1 MATSSLG
8 QPIGSTST
16 VTSGINQQFQPAVN
30 QLLQGSQA
38 AAAKPYEAYT
48 GPRVAGLSGLQNQ
61 ALTGIAGLQS
71 FQPTQYTSQSFT
83 APGMQ
88 QQFMSPYQQAV
99 TDIEKREAQRN
110 ADIRGTQLGA
120 GAVNQGAFGGY
131 RHGIVEAEQARNTAQ
146 QLGDIQARGSQRAF
160 EMGQQQFNAEQ
171 NREMQRQQA
180 QELANRYG
188 YQTGIS
194 NLNTQ
199 LQAGALPRDIQQQ
212 QYDVGYQ
219 DYQRE
224 QAYPYKQMEFLRG
237 SLSGLP
243 LQSTTTNLSYDSP
256 GRAQQVIGGLGTA
269 ASLYNMGK
277 DSGMFKGLGSL
288 FGGGGTN
295 PDNMRPQFGNDWT
308 YNDNGTYSLP
318 SGEVYSGVV

>member
-8 QPIGSTST
+8 QPMGSTST
-16 VTSGINQQFQPAVN
+16 VTSGINTQFQPAIN

-71 FQPTQYTSQSFT
+71 FQPTQYTQQSWT
-83 APGMQ
+83 DPGMQ

-110 ADIRGTQLGA
+110 ADIQATKLGA

-131 RHGIVEAEQARNTAQ
+131 RHGIVEAEHGRNTAQ

-160 EMGQQQFNAEQ
+160 ESAQQQFNAEQ
-171 NREMQRQQA
+171 QRDMQRQQA

-188 YQTGIS
+188 YQSGIS

-243 LQSTTTNLSYDSP
+243 ISNTTTNLSYDRP
-256 GRAQQVIGGLGTA
+256 GAAQTALGALGTGY
-269 ASLYNMGK
+269 SLYNMGK
-277 DSGMFKGLGSL
+277 DSGLFKGLGSL
-288 FGGGGTN
+288 FNTPAG
-295 PDNMRPQFGNDWT
+295 
-308 YNDNGTYSLP
+308 LP
-318 SGEVYSGVV
+318 TSSEMNNYTSQAMSNIDTGLI

>member
-8 QPIGSTST
+8 QPMGSTST
-16 VTSGINQQFQPAVN
+16 VTSGINTQFQPAIN
-30 QLLQGSQA
+30 QLVQGAQA

-48 GPRVAGLSGLQNQ
+48 GPRVAGLSSLQNQ

-83 APGMQ
+83 SPGMQ

-110 ADIRGTQLGA
+110 ADIQATKLGA

-131 RHGIVEAEQARNTAQ
+131 RHGIVEAEHGRNTAQ

-160 EMGQQQFNAEQ
+160 ESAQQQFNAEQ
-171 NREMQRQQA
+171 QRDMQRQQA

-188 YQTGIS
+188 YQSGIS
-194 NLNTQ
+194 NLGTQ

-243 LQSTTTNLSYDSP
+243 ISNTTTSMSYDKP
-256 GRAQQVIGGLGTA
+256 GAAQTALGALGTGY
-269 ASLYNMGK
+269 SLYNMGK
-277 DSGMFKGLGSL
+277 DSGLFKGLGSL
-288 FGGGGTN
+288 FG
-295 PDNMRPQFGNDWT
+295 
-308 YNDNGTYSLP
+308 SP
-318 SGEVYSGVV
+318 SGIPSASEMSGYQTDAMRQMTDLAPGGQFVAY

>member
-8 QPIGSTST
+8 QPLGSST
-16 VTSGINQQFQPAVN
+16 TATRGINTQFQPAVN
-30 QLLQGSQA
+30 QLLQGATA
-38 AAAKPYEAYT
+38 AAAKPYEAY
-48 GPRVAGLSGLQNQ
+48 GGQRVAGFSDLQNK
-61 ALTGIAGLQS
+61 AMSGIANLQG

-88 QQFMSPYQQAV
+88 QQFMSPYQQGV

-131 RHGIVEAEQARNTAQ
+131 RHGIVEAEHGRNTAQ

-160 EMGQQQFNAEQ
+160 EAAQQQFNTEQ
-171 NREMQRQQA
+171 QREMQRQQA

-188 YQTGIS
+188 YQTGI
-194 NLNTQ
+194 
-199 LQAGALPRDIQQQ
+199 GALDKQADYGAMQQNLAQ
-212 QYDVGYQ
+212 KGLDVGYQ
-219 DYQRE
+219 DYLRQQE
-224 QAYPYKQMEFLRG
+224 YPYKQMDFLRS

-243 LQSTTTNLSYDSP
+243 LESSTTSLSYDKP
-256 GRAQQVIGGLGTA
+256 GGLQQGLGMIGAGTA
-269 ASLYNMGK
+269 LYNQ
-277 DSGMFKGLGSL
+277 GMFKGLGSL